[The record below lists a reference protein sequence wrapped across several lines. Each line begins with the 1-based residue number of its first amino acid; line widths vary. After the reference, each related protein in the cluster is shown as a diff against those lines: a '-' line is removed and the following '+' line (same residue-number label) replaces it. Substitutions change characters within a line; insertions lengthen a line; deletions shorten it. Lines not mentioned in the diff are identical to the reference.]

1 MAFSYV
7 GEIKMF
13 AGNRLPAGWI
23 RCDGS
28 LLPISEYDTLFV
40 LLGTTYG
47 GDGQNTFAVPDL
59 RGRIPIHQG
68 QGPGLPNYVL
78 GENGGVETVTLTAAQ
93 IGPHTHSVGASNAA
107 GTLSSPANAV
117 FGTAPTNIYN
127 TSAPA
132 TPMAGDIV
140 SFSGASQ
147 PHENVQPI
155 LCISFIISAFGIF
168 PTPS

>member
-1 MAFSYV
+1 MAFPYV

-13 AGNRLPAGWI
+13 AGQRLPAGWL

-28 LLPISEYDTLFV
+28 LLPISEYEVLFI

-47 GDGQNTFAVPDL
+47 GDGQNTFCVPDL

-68 QGPGLPNYVL
+68 QGSGLPNYFL
-78 GENGGVETVTLTAAQ
+78 GENGGVETVTLTTSQ
-93 IGPHTHSVGASNAA
+93 IGPHTHSVGASNAT
-107 GTLSSPANAV
+107 GTAASPANAV
-117 FGTAPTNIYN
+117 WGTAPANLYN

-132 TPMAGDIV
+132 TPMAGNTV
-140 SFSGASQ
+140 SNAGSSQ
-147 PHENVQPI
+147 PHENVQPV

-168 PTPS
+168 PPQS

>member
-1 MAFSYV
+1 MGLPYV

-13 AGNRLPAGWI
+13 AGIRLPVGWI

-28 LLPISEYDTLFV
+28 LLPISEYDTLFN

-47 GDGQNTFAVPDL
+47 GDGQDTFAVPDL

-68 QGPGLPNYVL
+68 QGSGLPNYFL
-78 GENGGVETVTLTAAQ
+78 GENGGVETVTVTASQ
-93 IGPHTHSVGASNAA
+93 IGPHTHGVGASNAA
-107 GTLSSPANAV
+107 GTLPSPANAV
-117 FGTAPTNIYN
+117 WGAAPTNIYN

-140 SFSGASQ
+140 SVAGASQ
-147 PHENVQPI
+147 PHENVQPV
-155 LCISFIISAFGIF
+155 LCISFIISAFGVF